1 MLEVRRHILWS
12 LYSAFQHRKI
22 ALKKASFDR
31 EFRWWKTLQLV
42 KVHVFKLLSVLLPPS
57 TYRLFISIPS
67 HYIPANP
74 CSSNSLPPTPH
85 SYHILFLQFITQ
97 FLSTVKKIHKDN
109 TQRIKDTIHI
119 PSARLFCLRH
129 MHFNILYIS
138 LLCSD
143 YEPSAKTSYC
153 YPHSIQLILD

>member
-119 PSARLFCLRH
+119 YHQQGYSAWDTC
-129 MHFNILYIS
+129 ILTYFTFLYS
-138 LLCSD
+138 VQTMSPLLKQAIVTHTAYS
-143 YEPSAKTSYC
+143 SF
-153 YPHSIQLILD
+153 